1 MSKINIRSFSNENE
15 DGAPDLV
22 GITTFSATSYFVPTR
37 GTTAERPSEHVEVG
51 SLRYNYDTKN
61 LEYYRGKTIGW
72 SQFELIDPEL
82 GGRTESAY
90 SLTSSNDGGLGTRL
104 LLAGGRISAPAFT
117 DTIEYLTISTLGNT
131 DDFGNLVS
139 SHGNPNSQNG
149 AASRT
154 RGIWLGGQLGT
165 SPNYSNVIQAVEFAS
180 QGNAFDFGDINN
192 NLVGNGNL
200 SSQIRALSFGGSD
213 PSGNKP
219 TQIDYVTIAST
230 GNARDFGDMS
240 TYVNNTANLA
250 SSTRGIM
257 AGGSISPTRTNI
269 IQFVTINT
277 QGNTVDFGDLSVAGS
292 FSSGSTLLHN
302 AIGYS
307 NSTRGIIHGGRDV
320 NQNHMQVIQ
329 YITIATTG
337 NSLDFGDVA
346 ANASQQMGGSSPTRG
361 VVAAGASPSATN
373 AMEFVN
379 IMSLGNASDFGD
391 CTARDETLG
400 GCSNGHGGL

>member
-1 MSKINIRSFSNENE
+1 MSKINARSFSNENQ

-37 GTTAERPSEHVEVG
+37 GNTVERPSDHVEVG

-90 SLTSSNDGGLGTRL
+90 SSTSSNDGGLGTRL

-117 DTIEYLTISTLGNT
+117 DTIEFVTISTLVNAQ
-131 DDFGNLVS
+131 DFGNLAQ
-139 SHGNPNSQNG
+139 SHGNGSSQG
-149 AASRT
+149 GCASRT
-154 RGIWLGGQLGT
+154 RGIWLSGQLGT
-165 SPNYSNVIQAVEFAS
+165 SPNYSNIIQFVTFS
-180 QGNAFDFGDINN
+180 STGNASDFGDINSARAA
-192 NLVGNGNL
+192 VGNL
-200 SSQIRALSFGGSD
+200 SNQTRAMCFGGSLSD
-213 PSGNKP
+213 GSKP
-219 TQIDYVTIAST
+219 TQIDAVTIAST
-230 GNARDFGDMS
+230 GNAFDFGDMS
-240 TYVNNTANLA
+240 TYVGNTANLA

-257 AGGSISPTRTNI
+257 AGGTVAPTRVNT

-277 QGNTVDFGDLSVAGS
+277 LGNTVDFGDLNVTGLASNLMYNG
-292 FSSGSTLLHN
+292 
-302 AIGYS
+302 IGYS

-320 NQNHMQVIQ
+320 NGNMNNLIQ
-329 YITIATTG
+329 FITIATTG
-337 NSLDFGDVA
+337 NSSDFGDTAVSA
-346 ANASQQMGGSSPTRG
+346 MHQMGGSSPTRG
-361 VVAAGASPSATN
+361 VVGAGYNPSVTN

-391 CTARDETLG
+391 CTARDEVLG

>member
-1 MSKINIRSFSNENE
+1 MSKINVRSFSNENE

-37 GTTAERPSEHVEVG
+37 GTTVQRPSDHVEVG
-51 SLRYNYDTKN
+51 SLRYNTDLRN
-61 LEYYRGKTIGW
+61 LEYYRGKTLGW
-72 SQFELIDPEL
+72 SQFELIDPDL
-82 GGRTESAY
+82 GSFGDDMAQ
-90 SLTSSNDGGLGTRL
+90 GTRL

-117 DTIEYLTISTLGNT
+117 DTIEFVTISTLGNAA
-131 DDFGNLVS
+131 DFGNLVS

-165 SPNYSNVIQAVEFAS
+165 SPNYSNVIQAINFAAKS
-180 QGNAFDFGDINN
+180 NAFDFGDINN
-192 NLVGNGNL
+192 NLVGTGNL

-213 PSGNKP
+213 PSANKP
-219 TQIDYVTIAST
+219 TQIDAVTISTT
-230 GNARDFGDMS
+230 GNAFDFGDMS

-257 AGGSISPTRTNI
+257 AGGSISPTRTNT

-391 CTARDETLG
+391 CTARDEVLG
-400 GCSNGHGGL
+400 ACSNGHGGL